1 MSPVSKISDCLFF
14 TSPFAFWEAYCIF
27 TK

>member
-27 TK
+27 TR